1 LAGKCDIAFE
11 NLIGVAADLYV
22 RTIAVERLDPVGHA
36 WAIVVR
42 AVSVVSTARALVW
55 SWSHDTCLTVPA
67 VEPDGLLR
75 QSSIWGITTGIC
87 GFIVC
92 DRSFGGSCFCNARR
106 LQSINSK
113 SIMAGRRS
121 FISRSTS
128 HVSAGIWSTNA
139 EIV

>member
-1 LAGKCDIAFE
+1 M
-11 NLIGVAADLYV
+11 GVAADLYV

-42 AVSVVSTARALVW
+42 AVSVASIARALAW
-55 SWSHDTCLTVPA
+55 SWSHDTCLTA
-67 VEPDGLLR
+67 SAMSNG
-75 QSSIWGITTGIC
+75 TGWAASACRLSGGSQRGVSC

-92 DRSFGGSCFCNARR
+92 DRSLGGSCFCNARR

-121 FISRSTS
+121 FISRSTC
-128 HVSAGIWSTNA
+128 HVSAGISHWARMEGLT
-139 EIV
+139 VFYL